1 MMERPR
7 NYISYLL
14 RMWRSG
20 QDEAT
25 WQASLESPLTG
36 ERQGFAGLE
45 ELWAFLQAQ
54 TDVRD
59 NKKIQDD
66 VRGGEKCEKSDCC

>member
-1 MMERPR
+1 MERPG
-7 NYISYLL
+7 YYSYLL
-14 RMWRSG
+14 RLWRSG
-20 QDEAT
+20 QGQEVH
-25 WQASLESPLTG
+25 WRASLESPLSG
-36 ERQGFAGLE
+36 ERLGFACLE
-45 ELWAFLQAQ
+45 DLWAFLQAQ

>member
-1 MMERPR
+1 MERPN

-20 QDEAT
+20 PGETA

-36 ERQGFAGLE
+36 ERQGFAGLDD
-45 ELWAFLQAQ
+45 LWAFLQAQ
-54 TDVRD
+54 TGIKD
-59 NKKIQDD
+59 KAKTKDD
-66 VRGGEKCEKSDCC
+66 LQGGEQ

>member
-1 MMERPR
+1 MMERPQ

-25 WQASLESPLTG
+25 WKASLESPLTG
-36 ERQGFAGLE
+36 ERQGFASLE
-45 ELWAFLQAQ
+45 DLWAFLQAQ
-54 TDVRD
+54 TDIRNND
-59 NKKIQDD
+59 KTENASQ
-66 VRGGEKCEKSDCC
+66 GGEQCGKSDYC